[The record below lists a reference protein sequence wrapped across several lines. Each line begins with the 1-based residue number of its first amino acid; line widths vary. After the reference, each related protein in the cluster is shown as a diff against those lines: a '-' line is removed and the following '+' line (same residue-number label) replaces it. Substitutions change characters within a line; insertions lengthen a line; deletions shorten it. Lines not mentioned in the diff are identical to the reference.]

1 MKKINMKSE
10 LITRS
15 PLFSYHNENYS
26 TRISNSDIF
35 LIQDIMPKSILIKDK
50 LERIYFSGVRNISTG
65 LVKPKPKRTDL
76 VKQNYSFNEIHVTS

>member
-10 LITRS
+10 LITSS
-15 PLFSYHNENYS
+15 PLFSYHKENYS

-35 LIQDIMPKSILIKDK
+35 LIQDIMPKNILIKDK

-65 LVKPKPKRTDL
+65 LVKQKPKSTDL
-76 VKQNYSFNEIHVTS
+76 VKQNHSFIEICITS